1 MVKVVLSEP
10 LNPTIDPQVLPRSA
24 DIAKN
29 AVQNL
34 PATFPNVLDAVQD
47 YQNSIY
53 AVVQEISIA
62 YSSMFLGEEENN
74 NTLGAPGMK
83 GLQATVQSTQN
94 YNQAHMKEMRE
105 QRRERFLIEFNSSN
119 SYYHLR

>member
-1 MVKVVLSEP
+1 MVEVKEDTMEDEAGEVSKGQESKPADGEDGDGTAEVQRVFEERNAYVLIKVGISEA

-53 AVVQEISIA
+53 AVV
-62 YSSMFLGEEENN
+62 
-74 NTLGAPGMK
+74 
-83 GLQATVQSTQN
+83 
-94 YNQAHMKEMRE
+94 
-105 QRRERFLIEFNSSN
+105 
-119 SYYHLR
+119 

>member
-1 MVKVVLSEP
+1 MVEVKEDTMEDEAGEGSKAQESKPADGEDGEGAEVQRVFEERNAYVLIKVGISEA

-53 AVVQEISIA
+53 AVV
-62 YSSMFLGEEENN
+62 
-74 NTLGAPGMK
+74 
-83 GLQATVQSTQN
+83 
-94 YNQAHMKEMRE
+94 
-105 QRRERFLIEFNSSN
+105 
-119 SYYHLR
+119 

>member
-1 MVKVVLSEP
+1 MVDVKEDTIEDEAAEGSKAQDSKPADGEDGEGTAEVVRVFEERNAYILIKVGLSEP

-53 AVVQEISIA
+53 AVV
-62 YSSMFLGEEENN
+62 
-74 NTLGAPGMK
+74 
-83 GLQATVQSTQN
+83 
-94 YNQAHMKEMRE
+94 
-105 QRRERFLIEFNSSN
+105 
-119 SYYHLR
+119 

>member
-1 MVKVVLSEP
+1 MVEVKEDTLEDEGAEAGRTQESKPADGEDGEGTVDVVRVFEERNAYVLIKVTISEP
-10 LNPTIDPQVLPRSA
+10 LNPMIDPQVLPRSA

-53 AVVQEISIA
+53 AVV
-62 YSSMFLGEEENN
+62 
-74 NTLGAPGMK
+74 
-83 GLQATVQSTQN
+83 
-94 YNQAHMKEMRE
+94 
-105 QRRERFLIEFNSSN
+105 
-119 SYYHLR
+119 